1 MNNKPV
7 AYCNLQFPFYTNY
20 SLLIYKEHS
29 LDRLVR
35 ILINLFV
42 SKLTMVLAI
51 LQVITALIIESIL
64 LCTRIFIFTVHEVL
78 SHPAFKL
85 IALILCFLCLVVIYN
100 GCNFANTQ
108 FQLDQGCQGYHK
120 YSCRLEIIHKYSCR
134 LEIIHKY

>member
-1 MNNKPV
+1 MNNRPA
-7 AYCNLQFPFYTNY
+7 AYCNLLFPFYTNY

-42 SKLTMVLAI
+42 SKLTI
-51 LQVITALIIESIL
+51 LWFYSYITGNNCTYYTLESIL
-64 LCTRIFIFTVHEVL
+64 LCTRIFIFTLVHEVL

-100 GCNFANTQ
+100 GCNFANSSEIKDVKDTTNVPAE
-108 FQLDQGCQGYHK
+108 LY
-120 YSCRLEIIHKYSCR
+120 RLEIIHKY
-134 LEIIHKY
+134 